1 MWCDS
6 DPFREQWTFPFWDEK
21 DKMTHELLS
30 FALATVPAGQP
41 RPQADHS

>member
-1 MWCDS
+1 MRFES
-6 DPFREQWTFPFWDEK
+6 SGHFLFWDEK

-30 FALATVPAGQP
+30 FALATVPVGQP